1 MNLKSILSVLSKIW
15 KFLNVIFKT
24 NKKSNHGK
32 TKDLMRQSRILNKE
46 IVIKIT
52 FNPFEILV
60 NKKVTFDQVNNT
72 EVLDSGFTLKLSK

>member
-32 TKDLMRQSRILNKE
+32 TKDMIRQSRILNKE
-46 IVIKIT
+46 IIIKIG
-52 FNPFEILV
+52 FKPFSILI
-60 NKKVTFDQVNNT
+60 NKKVTFDQISNT
-72 EVLDSGFTLKLSK
+72 EVLDSEFTLKLEK